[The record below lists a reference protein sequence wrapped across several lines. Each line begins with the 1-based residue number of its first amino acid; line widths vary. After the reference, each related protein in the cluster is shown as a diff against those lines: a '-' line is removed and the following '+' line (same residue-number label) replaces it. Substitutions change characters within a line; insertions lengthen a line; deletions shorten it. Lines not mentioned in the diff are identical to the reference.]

1 MNPTDRIC
9 YLNGRFL
16 PLGEACVSVMDRGF
30 LFGDG
35 VYEVIPVYGGH
46 LFRITEHLQ
55 RLERSLDLIRLDNPL
70 GRAPWQQLLENLVER
85 NGGDDQSLY
94 LQVTRGVAAARDHAF
109 PQPTVPTLFAMTTP
123 LPASDPA
130 RLAQGIAAVTLADAR
145 WQHCQIKAITLL
157 PNVLLRQQ
165 ARDAGAEEAILIRD
179 GQVTE
184 GSASNVFIVAHGVMA
199 TPPKSNLLL
208 PGITRDLVV
217 ELAREHGMVCDE
229 RPIAQSELEHADEIW
244 VTSSTREIVPVVR
257 LDGVPVGGGLAGPVW
272 QRVYAIYSAYKGAV
286 SRGEILT

>member
-1 MNPTDRIC
+1 MNPSDRIC

-16 PLGEACVSVMDRGF
+16 PLAEACVSVMDRGF

-35 VYEVIPVYGGH
+35 VYEVVPVYGGH

-55 RLERSLDLIRLDNPL
+55 RLERSLELIRLDNPL
-70 GRAPWQQLLENLVER
+70 GRDSWKQLLEDLVER
-85 NGGDDQSLY
+85 NGGNDQSLY
-94 LQVTRGVAAARDHAF
+94 LQVTRGVAAVRDHAF
-109 PQPTVPTLFAMTTP
+109 PPPTLPTVFAMTSP

-145 WQHCQIKAITLL
+145 WQHCHIKAITLL

-184 GSASNVFIVAHGVMA
+184 GSASNVFVVADGVVA

-217 ELAREHGMVCDE
+217 ELAREHGMACDE
-229 RPIAQSELEHADEIW
+229 RPIAQSELEQADEIW
-244 VTSSTREIVPVVR
+244 VTSSTREIVPVIR
-257 LDGVPVGGGLAGPVW
+257 LDGVLVGGGVAGPVW
-272 QRVYAIYSAYKGAV
+272 QRLYSIYSAYKGAV